1 MRSKGKNVV
10 HNPFVL
16 SFDEINGFVRTSLD
30 GSETLDEFI
39 TSIDG
44 LLVGAYKDAVNG
56 LNKELDADYG
66 IDYLLMNEILNQK
79 IEGKTYKDRIKD
91 HDTVG
96 GLVTLVDSE
105 YVRVINTTRH
115 ELVKDN
121 REIKKIWR
129 TMKDDR
135 VRDTHD
141 YLEGAVRPIYKKFYT
156 FDGDSAMYPHGFS
169 KAENNV
175 NCRCWCE
182 YSYRKSQG
190 RQENADQS
198 VKT

>member
-1 MRSKGKNVV
+1 MKSNVRSA
-10 HNPFVL
+10 NPFAL

-30 GSETLDEFI
+30 GSDTLDEFI

-44 LLVGAYKDAVNG
+44 LLAGAYKEAVAG
-56 LNKELDADYG
+56 LNKEMDANYG
-66 IDYLLMNEILNQK
+66 IDYLIMNEIMNRK
-79 IEGKTYKDRIKD
+79 IDGKTYRDRIKD

-105 YVRVINTTRH
+105 YVRVINETRH
-115 ELVKDN
+115 ELIKD
-121 REIKKIWR
+121 EPGIKKTWR

-141 YLEGAVRPIYKKFYT
+141 YLEGRTCSSVMRKFYT
-156 FDGDSAMYPHGFS
+156 YDGDSALFPHGFS

-182 YSYRKSQG
+182 YKRSGKTEKRK
-190 RQENADQS
+190 EKS